1 MMNSISNIS
10 NPDEK
15 VSQSFSIVKHAL
27 EAAHQ
32 LSKAQIQTVE
42 IRKALESADYNFC
55 FDIAQK
61 FLKKYRR
68 MLNSY
73 TFLTGVSIID
83 VTLEEALSKGID
95 YWKDSLKYAEMLI
108 YADVAVQS
116 GLKSVIEDKLK
127 KIFLPESK
135 TTAL

>member
-1 MMNSISNIS
+1 MINSISNIS
-10 NPDEK
+10 NSDEK
-15 VSQSFSIVKHAL
+15 VSQGFSVVKHTL

-32 LSKAQIQTVE
+32 LSKAQMQTVE
-42 IRKALESADYNFC
+42 IRKALESADHNFC
-55 FDIAQK
+55 FDVAQK

-73 TFLTGVSIID
+73 TFLTGVSIVD
-83 VTLEEALSKGID
+83 VTLEEAHLKGIE
-95 YWKDSLKYAEMLI
+95 YWKDALKYAEMLI
-108 YADVAVQS
+108 YVDAAVQS

-127 KIFLPESK
+127 RIFQPEKS